1 MNSTNYIVD
10 GSIRIHFSMFILLVT
25 NKDQFISAY
34 YIGTVHALFISHLF
48 IAFRIFDCVMDFDQ
62 STVTSSF
69 MQIELALYFE
79 DDQEDFTDILTEI
92 SQGQSRVYL
101 VYAR

>member
-1 MNSTNYIVD
+1 
-10 GSIRIHFSMFILLVT
+10 
-25 NKDQFISAY
+25 
-34 YIGTVHALFISHLF
+34 
-48 IAFRIFDCVMDFDQ
+48 MDFDQ

-69 MQIELALYFE
+69 VQIELALYFE